1 MRRAWFF
8 LVLLPLSACAA
19 QDYQIVRPARFSG
32 MADASGGVALSTNLF
47 IAASDEDNVLRVYDP
62 NREGPA
68 VKELDC
74 NVFLEVSG
82 KSLEADLEAAA
93 SMGNRIF
100 WIGSHG
106 RNKNGKER
114 SNRCRLFATDF
125 KIEQGAPIL
134 TFAGKP
140 CKTLLQSL
148 IADPS
153 LDRFHLSKAAT
164 LAPKEPEA
172 LNIEGL
178 AATPEGHL
186 LIGFRNPIPEG
197 KALLVPLLNPNE
209 VIEGKAPQFD
219 APILLDLGGLG
230 VRDIAWT
237 GEDYLIIGGSF
248 EGGHKSKLFRWK
260 GPGTQPLKLE
270 VKHFG
275 DYNPEAIIVYPEH
288 AGIQILSDDGTLR
301 VNGVDQKDLP
311 NPTQRT
317 FRSFWLQ
324 QSVNR

>member
-1 MRRAWFF
+1 M
-8 LVLLPLSACAA
+8 LSASGSFGARVAA
-19 QDYQIVRPARFSG
+19 LERWKRSSEGSAIRLCNKVLHGLPAKVRIGAPCSILK
-32 MADASGGVALSTNLF
+32 SVANKRQRLDRSLPFLF
-47 IAASDEDNVLRVYDP
+47 RPCEPIQKIRLP
-62 NREGPA
+62 I
-68 VKELDC
+68 
-74 NVFLEVSG
+74 
-82 KSLEADLEAAA
+82 EAAA

-178 AATPEGHL
+178 AAAPEGHL

-230 VRDIAWT
+230 A
-237 GEDYLIIGGSF
+237 S
-248 EGGHKSKLFRWK
+248 
-260 GPGTQPLKLE
+260 
-270 VKHFG
+270 
-275 DYNPEAIIVYPEH
+275 NC
-288 AGIQILSDDGTLR
+288 
-301 VNGVDQKDLP
+301 
-311 NPTQRT
+311 
-317 FRSFWLQ
+317 
-324 QSVNR
+324 